1 MQSHHQYDLTP
12 WRLTLPVM
20 PTRHPAPRAAH
31 IAHLFRNCC
40 SNNDDI
46 LNIFCLFQF
55 IVGFCFQSKFFDAF
69 IWQKKIRGFELSSEL
84 LTSEMKKCSEIK
96 FCEKLWV
103 FINCAFLL
111 FLLVRFLAWKGTF
124 SGNTE
129 R

>member
-1 MQSHHQYDLTP
+1 MQSPQYDLTP

-46 LNIFCLFQF
+46 LNSFCLFQF
-55 IVGFCFQSKFFDAF
+55 IVGFCFQSRFFDAF
-69 IWQKKIRGFELSSEL
+69 IWQKKNSSFELSSEL
-84 LTSEMKKCSEIK
+84 LTSEMKKCSEMK
-96 FCEKLWV
+96 SYEKLW
-103 FINCAFLL
+103 FFPNCATLSD
-111 FLLVRFLAWKGTF
+111 LLVKSLARERTF